1 MKKFTIILSVI
12 GLLLM
17 GMPMKA
23 SAAEMKQIYNNT
35 VRYYGTLTVME
46 TSGWES
52 KPNGDKY
59 ITQVAYVTQTVGG
72 YVYMD
77 ILETTNTKIDQ
88 ILPGSNFELVKEEKL
103 DNGRRVL
110 LKAKGT
116 VSGKTELLTLTADIV
131 DPSLKECKITYSPL
145 GVGCIKIEDKSGNT
159 LYLDKNGNSITKEQ
173 YDEVCEGVTP
183 GTPDEPDV
191 PDTPNTGNPI
201 PYIAVGGGL
210 IAIAGVYFYSRR
222 SNKMYKI

>member
-1 MKKFTIILSVI
+1 MKKISIILSVI

-17 GMPMKA
+17 AMPIKA
-23 SAAEMKQIYNNT
+23 SAAEMKEVMNST

-46 TSGWES
+46 SSGWES
-52 KPNGDKY
+52 KPDGSKFV
-59 ITQVAYVTQTVGG
+59 TQVVYVTQTVGG
-72 YVYMD
+72 YVYLD
-77 ILETTNTKIDQ
+77 IVQTTNTKIDK
-88 ILPGSNFELVKEEKL
+88 ILPSASFELVKSE
-103 DNGRRVL
+103 DSANGKRVL

-116 VSGKTELLTLTADIV
+116 VSGKTEAFTVTADIV
-131 DPSLKECKITYSPL
+131 DPSLSECKISYSPL
-145 GVGCIKIEDKSGNT
+145 GVSCITIEDKSGNT

-173 YDEVCEGVTP
+173 YTEVCEG
-183 GTPDEPDV
+183 GTPTEPDV

-210 IAIAGVYFYSRR
+210 VAIAGVYFYSRK

>member
-1 MKKFTIILSVI
+1 MIGSVKMKKFTIILSVI

-88 ILPGSNFELVKEEKL
+88 ILPGSNFELVKEE
-103 DNGRRVL
+103 DDSVF
-110 LKAKGT
+110 AK
-116 VSGKTELLTLTADIV
+116 
-131 DPSLKECKITYSPL
+131 
-145 GVGCIKIEDKSGNT
+145 
-159 LYLDKNGNSITKEQ
+159 
-173 YDEVCEGVTP
+173 
-183 GTPDEPDV
+183 
-191 PDTPNTGNPI
+191 
-201 PYIAVGGGL
+201 
-210 IAIAGVYFYSRR
+210 
-222 SNKMYKI
+222 